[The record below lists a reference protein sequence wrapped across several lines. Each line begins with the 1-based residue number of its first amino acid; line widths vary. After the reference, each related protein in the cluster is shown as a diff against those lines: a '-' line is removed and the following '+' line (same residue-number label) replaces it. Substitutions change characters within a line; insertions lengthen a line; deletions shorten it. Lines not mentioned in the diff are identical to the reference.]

1 MHAQIDAAKVTEW
14 NTWINKGVVRLVPP
28 SQAKW
33 IKEHQADRIMGGRF
47 VITKKAMEDVIENIL
62 LPQPDNPE
70 HWKIKARFCLQGH
83 LDPDLSAKAEA
94 GQLQSPTLSRIGPC
108 SGVQPRFGWNFQ

>member
-1 MHAQIDAAKVTEW
+1 MHAQVDAAKVTEW

-83 LDPDLSAKAEA
+83 LDPDLSAWSIAKPHLVTDWSN
-94 GQLQSPTLSRIGPC
+94 GFVSVVIH
-108 SGVQPRFGWNFQ
+108 QPMGDATR